1 MRYLQAEQQMVGMMA
16 EVLDQPLVNCPS
28 YVWQG
33 EKKLHLYLSRCLLG
47 LFVVG
52 DLLHLTTS
60 RVSRVIFYPTN
71 Q

>member
-33 EKKLHLYLSRCLLG
+33 EKKLHLYLSVALPFLHYPLLMK
-47 LFVVG
+47 L
-52 DLLHLTTS
+52 DS
-60 RVSRVIFYPTN
+60 I
-71 Q
+71 